1 MALPIGSSAPDF
13 TLPSTSGL
21 DFTLSKNLGKPLVL
35 FFYPK
40 DFTPG
45 CTAEACDFR
54 DNISVFSD
62 LEVQVIG
69 VSRDNIAT
77 HNKFRSEHKL
87 PYHLLADVSGKISA
101 LYDAKIPVL
110 GLSKRITYLLN
121 AEGKIEAAFSD
132 MFDAKAHI
140 KNMLKALK

>member
-1 MALPIGSSAPDF
+1 MALQTGTTAPNF
-13 TLPSTSGL
+13 TLPSTNGT
-21 DFTLSKNLGKPLVL
+21 DFVLANNLGKPLVL

-54 DNISVFSD
+54 DNMSVFSD
-62 LEVQVIG
+62 LEVLVIG
-69 VSRDNIAT
+69 ISRDTIAT
-77 HNKFRSEHKL
+77 HNKFRAEHKL
-87 PYHLLADVSGKISA
+87 PYHLLADVSGKVSA

-110 GLSKRITYLLN
+110 GLSKRITYLVN